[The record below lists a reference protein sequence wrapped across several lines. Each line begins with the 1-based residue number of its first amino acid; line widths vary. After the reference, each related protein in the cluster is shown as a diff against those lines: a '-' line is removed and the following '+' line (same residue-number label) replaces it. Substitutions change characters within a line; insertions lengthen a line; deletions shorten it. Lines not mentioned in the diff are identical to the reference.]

1 MGQRVNTRLGY
12 WLRRRTQRG
21 LSLIVTMIALVV
33 LAFAGIALLRSVDT
47 GTLIA
52 GNLGFQETALASADA
67 GTEAAV
73 AWLQANFIGTGL
85 FTDVSASGYY
95 ATTSDNCD
103 LTGNKVAGSTNDVN
117 WTGTDPGPDC
127 NMNARILAANTA
139 GVAPGYTVAYV
150 INRICNAPGDPNAAL
165 AADGTTPMVCSRYKS
180 GLSDGSSTRIG
191 ASYGSA
197 PLDGGMLH
205 YYRITTRVSGPRS
218 TVRFIQA
225 FVVL

>member
-1 MGQRVNTRLGY
+1 MGQRVITRRGHRL
-12 WLRRRTQRG
+12 LSKTQQG
-21 LSLIVTMIALVV
+21 LSLIVTMISLVV

-52 GNLGFQETALASADA
+52 GNFGFQETALASADA
-67 GTEAAV
+67 GTEAAI

-85 FTDVSASGYY
+85 HNDVSASGYY
-95 ATTSDNCD
+95 STTSDNCD
-103 LTGNKVAGSTNDVN
+103 LTGNKVAGATNDVN

-127 NMNARILAANTA
+127 NMNARILAATTA
-139 GVAPGYTVAYV
+139 GISPGYTVAYV
-150 INRICNAPGDPNAAL
+150 INRICNAPGDPNAAF
-165 AADGTTPMVCSRYKS
+165 AADGTTPMVCARYKS

-191 ASYGSA
+191 ASYGVA
-197 PLDGGMLH
+197 PLDGGLLH

>member
-1 MGQRVNTRLGY
+1 MGQRVNAPRRHE
-12 WLRRRTQRG
+12 LRRAAQRG
-21 LSLIVTMIALVV
+21 LSMIMTLIALVV
-33 LAFAGIALLRSVDT
+33 LAFAGLTLLRSVDT

-67 GTEAAV
+67 GTEAAI
-73 AWLQANFIGTGL
+73 AWLQANYIGTAL
-85 FTDVSASGYY
+85 YADAPASGYY
-95 ATTSDNCD
+95 STSSDNCD
-103 LTGNKVAGSTNDVN
+103 LTGNKIAGSTNDVN
-117 WTGTDPGPDC
+117 WGGTDPGADC
-127 NMNARILAANTA
+127 NMNALVLPSTTA

-150 INRICNAPGDPNAAL
+150 INRICNAAGDPNAAF
-165 AADGTTPMVCSRYKS
+165 AADGTTTMVCARYKS

-191 ASYGSA
+191 ASYGVA
-197 PLDGGMLH
+197 PLDGGMQH